1 LAAGGIDGLNNEKCQ
16 VLKGRKVI
24 LFPDLNAFD
33 KWSKKARE
41 LSNLA
46 DFTVSELLE
55 SKASAME
62 KELWYDI
69 ADYVLKYD
77 FRGFLL
83 NVNRSYPQTTIR
95 WINTFYW
102 LVSCFCFALIFLF
115 QYTDWHSWNKYF
127 RTYSFAL
134 LIILIF
140 SKIVLDLF
148 VLTDDLVRFFRWLLI
163 KISSWFHRPRP
174 GKTVQQVISISRSDF
189 IIRTGLLVS
198 SIPFFSMIYGMAFN
212 AYNYQTRKLRLI
224 LPDLPGSFD
233 GFKIVQ
239 VSDIH
244 TGSFLSTETLARAV
258 NIINEQKPDV
268 VFFTGDLVNYNQKGA
283 LLYMNI
289 LKKIEAIHGSNFN
302 FRKS

>member
-83 NVNRSYPQTTIR
+83 NKASQTSIITPQNPDKKDAGKLYYKREPYKGLDFLYTCPQCKSPKMFVRYIDPDTGQYFGDNIGR
-95 WINTFYW
+95 CN
-102 LVSCFCFALIFLF
+102 LELSCGYHL
-115 QYTDWHSWNKYF
+115 K
-127 RTYSFAL
+127 
-134 LIILIF
+134 
-140 SKIVLDLF
+140 
-148 VLTDDLVRFFRWLLI
+148 
-163 KISSWFHRPRP
+163 P
-174 GKTVQQVISISRSDF
+174 GKPKIRSK
-189 IIRTGLLVS
+189 
-198 SIPFFSMIYGMAFN
+198 N
-212 AYNYQTRKLRLI
+212 
-224 LPDLPGSFD
+224 
-233 GFKIVQ
+233 
-239 VSDIH
+239 
-244 TGSFLSTETLARAV
+244 
-258 NIINEQKPDV
+258 
-268 VFFTGDLVNYNQKGA
+268 
-283 LLYMNI
+283 
-289 LKKIEAIHGSNFN
+289 
-302 FRKS
+302 